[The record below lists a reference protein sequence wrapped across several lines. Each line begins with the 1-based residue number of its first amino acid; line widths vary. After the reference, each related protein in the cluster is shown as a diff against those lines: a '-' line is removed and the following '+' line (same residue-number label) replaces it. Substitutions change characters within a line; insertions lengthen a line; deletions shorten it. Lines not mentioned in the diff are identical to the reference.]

1 MGPVLGKSLTPKAL
15 FDTVGMAHRASKGP
29 KLCAAGLG
37 AGETEHNREHTSVP
51 GKHHLLFRQTDRTEL
66 KALLFG
72 SVNNATKNLTKL

>member
-51 GKHHLLFRQTDRTEL
+51 GKHHLLFRHRQTGL
-66 KALLFG
+66 
-72 SVNNATKNLTKL
+72 N